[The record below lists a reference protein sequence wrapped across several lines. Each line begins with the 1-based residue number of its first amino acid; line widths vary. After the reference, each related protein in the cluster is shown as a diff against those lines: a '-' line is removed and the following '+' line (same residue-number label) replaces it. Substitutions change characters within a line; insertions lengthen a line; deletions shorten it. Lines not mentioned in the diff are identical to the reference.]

1 MKIRILITT
10 LLCALMLVEAQGRD
24 VYSTPADT
32 TQNALDKLIG
42 LAEKVLDLV
51 TYNPDSS
58 RYSFAIYPAASY
70 GHRTGLELGLMP
82 IMQVKSLTDRQS
94 SIVMGLL
101 VSTKKMWEVQLDMD
115 LYPSDNISVVGKI
128 EWMRLPDEFY
138 LLGNK
143 KKGVAAE
150 MLTRTLSANPAML
163 IRIGE
168 SNWEVGPTLRYYY
181 ASYKDIEARDVL
193 RRYEIEAIL
202 EGSSC
207 SSFGLG
213 LRLRRDTRDNNDW
226 PRSGSLFDYEIDGWK
241 NSNYGGVGNFMTMT
255 ADYRKY
261 VSIKKTV
268 LAAQACLSNATGKT
282 PIHLLPTFGGTR
294 LDRAVGHNLKY
305 LGDIAWFTQV
315 EWRTPLFWRLGA
327 TVFTGVG
334 RASDE
339 LKDAFKDTHGVIGAG
354 LRFKV
359 FPKSG
364 MNIRLDYGR
373 GTHGDHGFYL
383 NVKEGF

>member
-1 MKIRILITT
+1 MKIRIIITT
-10 LLCALMLVEAQGRD
+10 LLCALMLIEAQGRD
-24 VYSTPADT
+24 VYSTPTDT

-70 GHRTGLELGLMP
+70 GHRTGLEVGLMP
-82 IMQVKSLTDRQS
+82 IMQAKSHTHRQS

-115 LYPSDNISVVGKI
+115 LYPTDNISLVGKV

-138 LLGNK
+138 LFGNK
-143 KKGVAAE
+143 KKKVAAE

-163 IRIGE
+163 IRLGE
-168 SNWEVGPTLRYYY
+168 SNWELGPTLRYYY
-181 ASYKDIEARDVL
+181 ASYTDIEARDEML
-193 RRYEIEAIL
+193 QLHIEKIL
-202 EGSSC
+202 HDSSC
-207 SSFGLG
+207 SSFGMG
-213 LRLRRDTRDNNDW
+213 VRLRRDTRDNNDW
-226 PRSGSLFDYEIDGWK
+226 PMSGSLFDYEVDGW
-241 NSNYGGVGNFMTMT
+241 NNTNYNGMGDFVTMT
-255 ADYRKY
+255 VDYRKY
-261 VSIKKTV
+261 LSVKKTV
-268 LAAQACLSNATGKT
+268 LAAQAYLSTASGNT

-305 LGDIAWFTQV
+305 LGDIAWFTQI

-334 RASDE
+334 KATDKA
-339 LKDAFKDTHGVIGAG
+339 KDMLQDAHAVVGAG

>member
-1 MKIRILITT
+1 MKIRIIITT
-10 LLCALMLVEAQGRD
+10 LLCALMLIEAQGRD
-24 VYSTPADT
+24 VYSTPTDT

-70 GHRTGLELGLMP
+70 GHRTGLEVGLMP
-82 IMQVKSLTDRQS
+82 IMQVKSLTHRQS

-115 LYPSDNISVVGKI
+115 LYPTDNISLAGKV

-138 LLGNK
+138 LFGNK
-143 KKGVAAE
+143 KKKVEAE

-163 IRIGE
+163 VRLGE

-181 ASYKDIEARDVL
+181 ASYTDIEARDEML
-193 RRYEIEAIL
+193 QLHIEKIL
-202 EGSSC
+202 HDSSC
-207 SSFGLG
+207 SSFGIG
-213 LRLRRDTRDNNDW
+213 VRLRRDTRDNNDW
-226 PRSGSLFDYEIDGWK
+226 PMSGSLFDYEVDGW
-241 NSNYGGVGNFMTMT
+241 NNTNYNGMGDFVTMT
-255 ADYRKY
+255 VDYRKY
-261 VSIKKTV
+261 LSVKKTV
-268 LAAQACLSNATGKT
+268 LAAQAYLSTASGNT
-282 PIHLLPTFGGTR
+282 PIHLLPTFGGAR

-305 LGDIAWFTQV
+305 LGDIAWFTQI

-334 RASDE
+334 KATDKA
-339 LKDAFKDTHGVIGAG
+339 KDMLQDAHAVVGAG

>member
-1 MKIRILITT
+1 MKIRIIITT
-10 LLCALMLVEAQGRD
+10 LLCALMLIEAQGRD
-24 VYSTPADT
+24 VYSSPADST
-32 TQNALDKLIG
+32 HNALERVIG

-58 RYSFAIYPAASY
+58 RYSFALYPAASY
-70 GHRTGLELGLMP
+70 GHRTGLEVGLMP
-82 IMQVKSLTDRQS
+82 IMQVKSLTHRQS

-115 LYPSDNISVVGKI
+115 LYSTDNISLAGKV

-138 LLGNK
+138 LFGNK
-143 KKGVAAE
+143 KKKVEAE

-163 IRIGE
+163 VRLGE

-181 ASYKDIEARDVL
+181 ASYTDIEARDEML
-193 RRYEIEAIL
+193 QTYIEKIL
-202 EGSSC
+202 HDSSC
-207 SSFGLG
+207 TSFGIG

-226 PRSGSLFDYEIDGWK
+226 PRSGSLFDYEIDGWN
-241 NSNYGGVGNFMTMT
+241 NSNYSGWGDFVTMT

-261 VSIKKTV
+261 ISIKKSV
-268 LAAQACLSNATGKT
+268 LAAQAYLSTASGDT

-315 EWRTPLFWRLGA
+315 EWRMPLFWRLGA

-334 RASDE
+334 KATDKA
-339 LKDAFKDTHGVIGAG
+339 KDVLQDAHGVVGAG